1 MEEIMPRAYFE
12 PESLDA
18 LAEVFAEAKRRL
30 NAKDINDPM
39 TLDLVASRILALA
52 AEGLSPWMILKEIV
66 EQDSGGANGATHETT
81 ASSLQQNWSSS
92 KPGSGARK
100 NGS

>member
-30 NAKDINDPM
+30 NVQDINDPT
-39 TLDLVASRILALA
+39 TLDLLASRILRLA
-52 AEGLSPWMILKEIV
+52 ADGLSPWMILGEIV
-66 EQDSGGANGATHETT
+66 EQDSTQGGANGETLETT
-81 ASSLQQNWSSS
+81 GSNIQQNRSSS
-92 KPGSGARK
+92 
-100 NGS
+100 